1 MSALAR
7 GDFDKMP
14 KHLQIV
20 LVEQE
25 VMGTDMTVLESVL
38 ETDME
43 RSALM
48 KEDEELAKSEDPDDQ
63 DRHLEVMKRLED
75 IGAFS
80 APARAAHILTGL
92 GFTHDAQNTATKAL
106 SGGWRMRVTLARA
119 LFVEPEI
126 LLLDEPTNH
135 LDIEAVFW
143 LENYIEKSDGTF
155 VIVSHAREFL
165 NNVCTHTIHF
175 FEQQLFYY
183 KGNFDQ
189 FEKTRNEDI
198 KQ

>member
-1 MSALAR
+1 
-7 GDFDKMP
+7 
-14 KHLQIV
+14 
-20 LVEQE
+20 
-25 VMGTDMTVLESVL
+25 MGTDMTVLESVL